1 MEDKKITEI
10 IEKISV
16 SLSDELKENA
26 NECSNLDELIIF
38 AGKEGIEL
46 PDELLEPAAGG
57 YDHYEMGTCIKCGA
71 PLDPDKPNGQKI
83 CNRCYDKL
91 MRDVRARSAPTL

>member
-1 MEDKKITEI
+1 MEEKKITEI

-16 SLSDELKENA
+16 SLSDELKEKA
-26 NECSNLDELIIF
+26 KECRNLDELIIF

-46 PDELLEPAAGG
+46 PDELLESAAGG

-71 PLDPDKPNGQKI
+71 LLDPDKTNGRVL
-83 CNRCYDKL
+83 CNRCLDKL
-91 MRDVRARSAPTL
+91 ERDVRAKSKPTF